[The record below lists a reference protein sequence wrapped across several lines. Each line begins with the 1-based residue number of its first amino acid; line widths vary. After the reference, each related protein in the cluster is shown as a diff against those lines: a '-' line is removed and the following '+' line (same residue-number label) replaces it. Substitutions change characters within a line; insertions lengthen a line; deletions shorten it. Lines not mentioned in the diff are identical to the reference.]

1 MGPGHSGGE
10 DQGRQLTAGTVGAAG
25 SVDLSRRYRILDNY
39 LQRMTTK
46 ARMGVISM
54 VFGILRGG

>member
-10 DQGRQLTAGTVGAAG
+10 DQGRQLTGTAGAAG
-25 SVDLSRRYRILDNY
+25 SVGLSRRYRILGNY

-46 ARMGVISM
+46 ARMDVISM
-54 VFGILRGG
+54 VFGKLRGG